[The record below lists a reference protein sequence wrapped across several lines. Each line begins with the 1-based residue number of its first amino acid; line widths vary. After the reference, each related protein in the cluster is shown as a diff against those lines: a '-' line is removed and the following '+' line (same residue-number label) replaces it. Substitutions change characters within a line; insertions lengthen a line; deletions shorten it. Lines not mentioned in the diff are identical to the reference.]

1 MRSLLC
7 TLGAVIALSLSVA
20 GCGGDDGSPGP
31 AGAPG
36 APGAPGPEGPAGPP
50 GPSAGNTVVL
60 TPSTPADTF
69 ANLNITAT
77 VTGVTIA
84 SPPVVNFK
92 LADEQGR
99 PIVGF
104 GSTSKTATAPVAS
117 YPNLAFS
124 LAKLIPG
131 SGGSPSKWVSYIVTT
146 VPTTTT
152 AAAPTRP
159 STDNTGTLVDNGD
172 GTYAY
177 TFYRDVPGIKAQVEA
192 MTVAAPNDK
201 ADLGDLTYDSNLPHR
216 LTIQIAGAAPGTG
229 TNTANGVQSTPAVA
243 MKHAVNVFYDFVPA
257 TGQPPAATAKRD
269 VTSSQSCNNCHG
281 TLGGVP
287 GESEAAAGLAFHGS
301 SRNAAEYCVVCHT
314 DQRKYGRAE
323 ATFNA
328 STLTFTGNTYRVD
341 GRALG
346 DMPNMV
352 HKTHQ
357 ASKLARNGYNY
368 AGVEF
373 DHGGYSQDIRNCKTC
388 HDGANAA
395 TPQGDNWKTKP
406 SRLACGAC
414 HDGINFDTGLGVTLR
429 DASAG
434 KTSSTSFNGRAHPQ
448 NATDAGCQNSGCHGD
463 VNGKNLIELYHKPIL
478 RPDTT
483 SRLHVAGGNQ
493 RTNSAWLAS
502 NIDNLPEGAVKV
514 EYEVK
519 EVRLN
524 ASRNPE
530 MVFRL
535 LADGAAKAINDY
547 ATATLNPATGKKEI
561 WDNFMGAPG
570 YYFAWSVPQDG
581 KPAPA
586 DWNATA
592 GGQLRTVWENTANS
606 VAGPTLAAGSGGD
619 AGYYVLTLNS
629 VLPVDAAI
637 LTAGLGYQYELTATQ
652 PLTQTNLQAYPVPD
666 PAGQNDGAD
675 NPQGNKSGGLI
686 VGTLNVWKT
695 ATNFTAR
702 RTIVSNDKCNACHAD
717 LGSFTE
723 RGFHVVQRNDA
734 PSCSWCHNSA
744 RQGTGWSIQT
754 DNITHAI
761 HGGTKRT
768 VDFNWHATAD
778 HSFADIAYPMVLPRC
793 ETCHLPGTYDL
804 SAPASA
810 AAAGVNGAEQ
820 RQLRLV
826 ANGTLNASIAL
837 SPFIPTDKVGV
848 TNAFGTSTSAPENLV
863 TSPWTQSCSSCHDTP
878 GAIAH
883 MQASGGSFYQ
893 LRSVAV
899 GSVEQCATC
908 HGPGRSVNIRDAHA
922 R

>member
-7 TLGAVIALSLSVA
+7 TLGAAIALSLSVA

-36 APGAPGPEGPAGPP
+36 APGAEGPAGPP
-50 GPSAGNTVVL
+50 GPPGPSAGSSIVL
-60 TPSTPADTF
+60 TPTTPPETF
-69 ANLNITAT
+69 AALDITAT
-77 VTGVTIA
+77 VTSVTIA

-104 GSTSKTATAPVAS
+104 GSTSKAANATVAS

-124 LAKLIPG
+124 LAKLVPAT
-131 SGGSPSKWVSYIVTT
+131 GGSPSKWVSYIVTT

-152 AAAPTRP
+152 PAAPTRP

-172 GTYAY
+172 GTYVY
-177 TFYRDVPGIKAQVEA
+177 TFYRDIPGIKAQVEA
-192 MTVAAPNDK
+192 MTVSGMNDK
-201 ADLGDLTYDSNLPHR
+201 ADLGDLTFDASLTHR

-229 TNTANGVQSTPAVA
+229 TNTPNAVQSTAAVP
-243 MKHAVNVFYDFVPA
+243 MRNAVNVFYDFIPA
-257 TGQPPAATAKRD
+257 TGQAPAATAKRD
-269 VTSSQSCNNCHG
+269 VTSSESCNACHG

-287 GESEAAAGLAFHGS
+287 GESAAAAGLPFHGS

-323 ATFNA
+323 ATFDPA
-328 STLTFTGNTYRVD
+328 TLTFSGNTYRVD

-352 HKTHQ
+352 HKTHL
-357 ASKLARNGYNY
+357 AGKLARNGYNY

-395 TPQGDNWKTKP
+395 TPQGDNWKSKP

-448 NATDAGCQNSGCHGD
+448 NATDAGCSNAGCHGD
-463 VNGKNLIELYHKPIL
+463 VNGKNLIELYHIPVV
-478 RPDTT
+478 RPDT
-483 SRLHVAGGNQ
+483 SSSAHVDGGNI
-493 RTNSAWLAS
+493 RTNAAWFAS
-502 NIDNLPEGAVKV
+502 NINNLPEGALKV

-524 ASRNPE
+524 ANRNPE

-535 LADGAAKAINDY
+535 LADGQPKAFNDY
-547 ATATLNPATGKKEI
+547 ASAAVNPATGRKEI
-561 WDNFMGAPG
+561 WDNFMGSPG
-570 YYFAWSVPQDG
+570 YYFAWSIPQDN

-592 GGQLRTVWENTANS
+592 GGNLRAAWEGAAPATHTLA
-606 VAGPTLAAGSGGD
+606 VGAGPD
-619 AGYYVLTLNS
+619 AGWYVVTRTGT
-629 VLPVDAAI
+629 VIPTDAAI
-637 LTAGLGYQYELTATQ
+637 LTGGLGYQYDLQNNQ
-652 PLTQTNLQAYPVPD
+652 PLTQTNLQAFPVPD
-666 PAGQNDGAD
+666 PAGQNPNSAA
-675 NPQGNKSGGLI
+675 KSGGLI
-686 VGTLNVWKT
+686 VQTLNVWKT

-702 RTIVSNDKCNACHAD
+702 RTIVSNDKCNACHAA

-723 RGFHVVQRNDA
+723 HGFHVVQRTDA

-754 DNITHAI
+754 DNITHGI
-761 HGGTKRT
+761 HAGAKRS

-778 HSFADIAYPMVLPRC
+778 HSFADVAYPMVLNRC

-804 SAPASA
+804 SASASA
-810 AAAGVNGAEQ
+810 AAAGINGAEQ

-826 ANGTLNASIAL
+826 ANGTLNAGVSL
-837 SPFIPTDKVGV
+837 SPHIPAADIGV
-848 TNAFGTSTSAPENLV
+848 TNFGAAGALTNLV
-863 TSPWTQSCSSCHDTP
+863 TSPWTQSCASCHDTP
-878 GAIAH
+878 SAIAH
-883 MQASGGSFYQ
+883 MEASGGAHYKT
-893 LRSVAV
+893 RSEAL
-899 GSVEQCATC
+899 GKTEQCATC